1 MNIRIAFFILLTG
14 VLFAGCKDESSSTTK
29 NGFKYK
35 LFKTGSGDLIKPGDI
50 VYLNAMLMHN
60 DSIFLDTRENKMP
73 FEFVM
78 PHDSQVTN
86 PSPIVD
92 ILPMMR
98 AGDSAV
104 VVQPTDSLKN
114 LQPFMQK
121 WKEIQHSFKILRI
134 VGEKDMQKVKDMEPS
149 IIAQANKDL
158 EEYKANKLQSMQTT
172 TSGLKYVIH
181 HEGDGAVPKAGEV
194 VNVLY
199 YGAEVSNG
207 KEFDSAYKKG
217 APFSVIVGQQQVIPG
232 WDEILQL
239 LKRGTSATVF
249 IPSKLAYGER
259 GIPSIIAPNSDLM
272 FYIDIQK

>member
-1 MNIRIAFFILLTG
+1 MNIRIAFFIIL
-14 VLFAGCKDESSSTTK
+14 AGISIASCKNENSSTTK

-35 LFKTGSGDLIKPGDI
+35 LFKTGKGDFIKTGDI

-60 DSIFLDTRENKMP
+60 DSIFLDTRTNPMP

-92 ILPMMR
+92 ILPLMR

-104 VVQPTDSLKN
+104 VIQPTDSLKN
-114 LQPFMQK
+114 LQPFMKK
-121 WKEIQHSFKILRI
+121 WKEIQHSFKILRV
-134 VGEKDMQKVKDMEPS
+134 VGEKEMKTVRDKEAA
-149 IIAQANKDL
+149 IITQANKDL
-158 EEYKANKLQSMQTT
+158 EDYKANKLQNMKTT

-181 HEGDGAVPKAGEV
+181 QEGDGAVPKAGEV

-232 WDEILQL
+232 WDEILQT
-239 LKRGTSATVF
+239 LKKGTSATVF

-259 GIPSIIAPNSDLM
+259 GIPGIIAPNSDLM
-272 FYIDIQK
+272 FYIDVIK